1 MEISKNFDSKNLES
15 KWYDYWIKNK
25 YFSSIPNQKTP
36 YTIVI
41 PPPNVT
47 GILHMGHMLN
57 NTIQDILIRKARLE
71 GFNACWIPGT
81 DHASI
86 ATEAKV
92 VNKLKSQGITKKD
105 LTRDEFLNHAWDWTE
120 EHGGLILEQLKKLGC
135 SCDWDR
141 TKFTLDN
148 DMSESVIKVFIELY
162 EKNLIYKGYRMVNWD
177 PEAKTTLSNEE
188 VIYEEVNS
196 KLYYIKY
203 KIIGSEE
210 TLSVATTRPETIF
223 GDTAI
228 AINPSDERYTHLK
241 GKKVLIPIV
250 NKEIPVI
257 YDDYVDIEFGTGC
270 LKVTPAHSENDKII
284 GDKHNLEIVDIFNV
298 IQFTINFLIY
308 HLFI

>member
-1 MEISKNFDSKNLES
+1 
-15 KWYDYWIKNK
+15 
-25 YFSSIPNQKTP
+25 
-36 YTIVI
+36 
-41 PPPNVT
+41 
-47 GILHMGHMLN
+47 
-57 NTIQDILIRKARLE
+57 
-71 GFNACWIPGT
+71 
-81 DHASI
+81 
-86 ATEAKV
+86 
-92 VNKLKSQGITKKD
+92 LKSQGITKKD

-196 KLYYIKY
+196 KLYHIKY

-228 AINPSDERYTHLK
+228 AINP
-241 GKKVLIPIV
+241 I
-250 NKEIPVI
+250 
-257 YDDYVDIEFGTGC
+257 
-270 LKVTPAHSENDKII
+270 
-284 GDKHNLEIVDIFNV
+284 
-298 IQFTINFLIY
+298 
-308 HLFI
+308 